1 MENSP
6 KLTTYLNTKKVLI
19 DTRKLKITLCIL
31 AKLNINNNRNNR
43 ELTNSWKLSNSLLNE
58 KKKVKIEI
66 KKEIKDF

>member
-58 KKKVKIEI
+58 KKKGQ
-66 KKEIKDF
+66 DRN